1 MSKLISY
8 AQNFEDVILWRVLGH
23 IEGGR
28 YIDVGA
34 QSPDVDSVSLVFYE
48 RGWRGIHVEPTQHY
62 SDLLRTRRPDEQVLQ
77 VAVTN
82 SPGELR
88 FFDVAD
94 TGLSTLDEGIAQ
106 EHRDAG
112 FNVSEVRV
120 PAVTLDSVFE
130 MSGPGEIH
138 WLKIDV
144 EGAEREVI
152 EGWKGP
158 HRPWVLVVE
167 ATRPQSPELNHHL
180 WDPMVLAKG
189 YSFAYFDGLNR
200 FYVSDAHPE
209 LATALTCGPNVF
221 DDFVLAPQ
229 SAFCA
234 AANAVAAEAMAQQ
247 RASAAEAA
255 EQQRAAAAEA
265 AEQQR
270 AAAAEAAAQQRAAAA
285 EVEARQRVQLAEA
298 ARKIEVLEGELK
310 AKRASEATFHREKS
324 LIVEAA
330 GEHREEFQR
339 AVAQNQVFAVEIGRR
354 DAEVARLNEVVHALL
369 TSTSWRITRPL
380 RGLKYLVTQPTMF
393 ARRVV
398 LAAMRRVAQRPAV
411 ARPLNTLLKRV
422 PRLHAKLISVAVNNR
437 IIAQVPGAM
446 QHAGLVG
453 GVGSFEGLT
462 EVQALEQLS
471 MRGQALYTDIAVANR
486 RERR

>member
-112 FNVSEVRV
+112 FKVSEVRV

-229 SAFCA
+229 SAFCS
-234 AANAVAAEAMAQQ
+234 AANAAAAEAMAQV

-255 EQQRAAAAEA
+255 EQQRASAAEA
-265 AEQQR
+265 EAQQR
-270 AAAAEAAAQQRAAAA
+270 TAAAQASARLL
-285 EVEARQRVQLAEA
+285 EATQ
-298 ARKIEVLEGELK
+298 KIESLEGELQ
-310 AKRASEATFHREKS
+310 ARRDAEATFQREKS

-330 GEHREEFQR
+330 GAYREEFQR
-339 AVAQNQVFAVEIGRR
+339 AVAQNQVFAVEIARR

-411 ARPLNTLLKRV
+411 ARPLNSLLKRV

-437 IIAQVPGAM
+437 IIAQVPGTL

-471 MRGQALYTDIAVANR
+471 MRGRAFYTDIAAGNR
-486 RERR
+486 TESR

>member
-23 IEGGR
+23 IKGGR

-34 QSPDVDSVSLVFYE
+34 QSPDIDSVSLAFYE

-62 SDLLRTRRPDEQVLQ
+62 SDLLRARRPDEQVLQ
-77 VAVTN
+77 VAVTDA
-82 SPGELR
+82 PGELR

-94 TGLSTLDEGIAQ
+94 TGLSTLDEQIAQ

-130 MSGPGEIH
+130 MAGPGEIH

-152 EGWKGP
+152 AGWNGSR
-158 HRPWVLVVE
+158 RPWVLVIE
-167 ATRPQSPELNHHL
+167 GTRPQSPELNHHQ
-180 WDPMVLAKG
+180 WDPTVLAKG
-189 YSFAYFDGLNR
+189 YSYVYFDGLNR

-209 LATALTCGPNVF
+209 LAAVLTCGPNVF

-229 SAFCA
+229 SAFCS

-255 EQQRAAAAEA
+255 QQQRE
-265 AEQQR
+265 
-270 AAAAEAAAQQRAAAA
+270 AAA
-285 EVEARQRVQLAEA
+285 EVEGQQRAQLAEA
-298 ARKIEVLEGELK
+298 SRKIELLEVELQ
-310 AKRASEATFHREKS
+310 ARRASEAAFQREKN

-330 GEHREEFQR
+330 GEYREEFQR

-354 DAEVARLNEVVHALL
+354 DAEIVRLNEVVHALL

>member
-23 IEGGR
+23 IKGGR

-34 QSPDVDSVSLVFYE
+34 QSPDIDSVSLAFYE

-62 SDLLRTRRPDEQVLQ
+62 SDLLRARRPDEQVLQ
-77 VAVTN
+77 VAVTDA
-82 SPGELR
+82 PGELR

-94 TGLSTLDEGIAQ
+94 TGLSTLDEQIAQ

-130 MSGPGEIH
+130 MAGPGEIH

-152 EGWKGP
+152 AGWNGSR
-158 HRPWVLVVE
+158 RPWVLVIE
-167 ATRPQSPELNHHL
+167 GTRPQSPELNHHQ
-180 WDPMVLAKG
+180 WDPTVLAKG
-189 YSFAYFDGLNR
+189 YSYVYFDGLNR

-209 LATALTCGPNVF
+209 LAAVLTCGPNVF

-229 SAFCA
+229 SAFCS
-234 AANAVAAEAMAQQ
+234 AANALAAEAMAQQ

-255 EQQRAAAAEA
+255 QQQRE
-265 AEQQR
+265 
-270 AAAAEAAAQQRAAAA
+270 AAA
-285 EVEARQRVQLAEA
+285 EVEGQQRAQLAEA
-298 ARKIEVLEGELK
+298 SRKIELLEVELQ
-310 AKRASEATFHREKS
+310 ARRASEAAFQREKN

-330 GEHREEFQR
+330 GEYREEFKR

-354 DAEVARLNEVVHALL
+354 DAEIVRLNEVVHALL

>member
-23 IEGGR
+23 IKGGR

-34 QSPDVDSVSLVFYE
+34 QSPDIDSVSLAFYE

-62 SDLLRTRRPDEQVLQ
+62 SDLLRARRPDEQVLQ
-77 VAVTN
+77 VAVTDA
-82 SPGELR
+82 PGELR

-94 TGLSTLDEGIAQ
+94 TGLSTLDEQIAQ

-130 MSGPGEIH
+130 MAGPGEIH

-152 EGWKGP
+152 AGWNGSR
-158 HRPWVLVVE
+158 RPWVLVIE
-167 ATRPQSPELNHHL
+167 GTRPQSPELNHHQ
-180 WDPMVLAKG
+180 WDPTVLAKG
-189 YSFAYFDGLNR
+189 YSYVYFDGLNR

-209 LATALTCGPNVF
+209 LAAVLTCGPNVF

-229 SAFCA
+229 SAFCS
-234 AANAVAAEAMAQQ
+234 AANALAAEAMAQQ

-255 EQQRAAAAEA
+255 QQQRE
-265 AEQQR
+265 
-270 AAAAEAAAQQRAAAA
+270 AAA
-285 EVEARQRVQLAEA
+285 EVEGQQRAQLAEA
-298 ARKIEVLEGELK
+298 SRKIELREVERQ
-310 AKRASEATFHREKS
+310 ARRASEAAFQREKN

-330 GEHREEFQR
+330 GEYREEFQR

-354 DAEVARLNEVVHALL
+354 DAEIVRLNEVVHALL

>member
-23 IEGGR
+23 IKGGR

-34 QSPDVDSVSLVFYE
+34 QSPDIDSVSLAFYE

-62 SDLLRTRRPDEQVLQ
+62 SDLLRARRPDEQVLQ
-77 VAVTN
+77 VAVTDA
-82 SPGELR
+82 PGELR

-94 TGLSTLDEGIAQ
+94 TGLSTLDEQIAQ

-130 MSGPGEIH
+130 MAGPGEIH

-152 EGWKGP
+152 AGWNGSR
-158 HRPWVLVVE
+158 RPWVLVIE
-167 ATRPQSPELNHHL
+167 GTRPQSPELNHHQ
-180 WDPMVLAKG
+180 WDPTVLAKG
-189 YSFAYFDGLNR
+189 YSYVYFDGLNR

-209 LATALTCGPNVF
+209 LAAVLTCGPNVF

-229 SAFCA
+229 SAFCS
-234 AANAVAAEAMAQQ
+234 AANALAAEAMAQQ

-255 EQQRAAAAEA
+255 QQQRE
-265 AEQQR
+265 
-270 AAAAEAAAQQRAAAA
+270 AAA
-285 EVEARQRVQLAEA
+285 EVEGQQRAQLAEA
-298 ARKIEVLEGELK
+298 SRKIELLEVELQ
-310 AKRASEATFHREKS
+310 ARRASEAAFQREKN

-330 GEHREEFQR
+330 GEYREEFQR

-354 DAEVARLNEVVHALL
+354 DAEIVRLNEVVHALL